1 MSNTSKIMQQ
11 FTKLALNENSNLTET
26 EMKRTLD
33 EICLRNA
40 GMREFNH
47 EVAEELWSEA
57 EKNGDGTVTLRNYVA
72 LLARAQGIL
81 KENIQKCE
89 AELSTGDLDPSRKVE
104 LEESLLQYTDDLKL
118 LSLPFQISA
127 PQESRYVRESKQN
140 F

>member
-11 FTKLALNENSNLTET
+11 FTRLNLNENSNLSET